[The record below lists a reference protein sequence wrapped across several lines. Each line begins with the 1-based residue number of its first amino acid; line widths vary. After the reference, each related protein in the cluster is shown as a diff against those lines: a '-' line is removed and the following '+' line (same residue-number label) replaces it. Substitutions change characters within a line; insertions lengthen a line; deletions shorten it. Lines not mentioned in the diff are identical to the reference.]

1 MERSFKKEVDA
12 LRLGD
17 GETFRGEGI
26 LAVTKALLQSGVSY
40 VGGYQGAPVSH
51 LLDVMVDAEDL
62 LADLGVHV
70 ETCTNEAAAAAML
83 GASIN
88 YPLRGAVTWKSIVGT
103 NVAADALSNLASPG
117 VIGGALIVL
126 GEDFGEGA
134 SVIQERSY
142 AYAMKSSIWLLDPRP
157 DLPTIVDMVEKGFE
171 LSEASHAPVM
181 LDLRVRACHVTGEFL
196 AKDNKRGAYSGQHRL
211 AGPPRFEYGRLA
223 HPPVIFTQ
231 ERLKAE
237 ERLPAAQKFI
247 REQKLNEVIPGEVN
261 EIGIIVLGGLT
272 NNLLRALARLDLADL
287 YGASRIPIYVLNVA
301 YPLVPDEVKDF
312 CLGKLA
318 VLAVEEGSPEYVEQ
332 QVNMILRGIDIPTR
346 VLGKG
351 CLSRS
356 GDYNS
361 EALLRG
367 IAAFLTQT
375 RPTGIDADAIAKR
388 AEEFLAHKPL
398 AVADAGDIPARPP
411 NFCTGCPERP
421 VFAAIKLVQREIGP
435 THISADIGCHSF
447 ATFAPFSLGNSILGY
462 GMSLAS
468 AAAVGPNMANRPIS
482 IMGDGG
488 FWHNGLIT
496 GVASNMF
503 NKGDGVLIVMQ
514 NGYASA
520 TGQQYLPSSAANR
533 SGTPTGITIE
543 KTLRS
548 LGVTWL
554 RTVRTYSVAKMVKTL
569 KEAMRTAEQ
578 GLKVIIADGECML
591 ARQRRIR
598 AEDADKLKRGER
610 VVKTR
615 FGVDDEICTGDH
627 SCIRLSGCPSLT
639 VKPNPDPLRTDPVAT
654 VIESCVGCGLCGEVA
669 HAAVLCPSFYR
680 TDIISNP
687 NWWDRTLFRL
697 RRSVISALGG
707 GTSSPS
713 PQRGEAQAAS
723 GRRSLSEERR
733 CEASAMVRGLGPSS
747 NSPGDSRTPS
757 PQPSPL
763 RGEGARLVQPQS
775 SARPLTV
782 LIAALGG
789 EGGGVLTDWIVA
801 AAESQNFPVQ
811 STSIPGVAQRTGAT
825 TYHIELVPTP
835 ASKSDKRR
843 PILALAPG
851 VGDVDLVVA
860 SELMEAGRAIAGGFV
875 TPDRTTTIA
884 STSRSYL
891 VVEKM
896 AMGDGRYDQ
905 QRLLQS
911 VEKNSKST
919 LLLDLEAIAH
929 EAGAMINAV
938 MLGAIAGAGALPIPA
953 ESFEAAIRADGK
965 AVEANL
971 RGFRSGF
978 AAARGGSHLRA
989 GPTKR
994 HQAPAASLADFENE
1008 IARMPEAARAF
1019 VTEGVRRLAAYQDL
1033 AYARLYL
1040 DRLGPIRDAD
1050 AKAGADGQLLAE
1062 AARHLAVRMSY
1073 EDVVRVAQA
1082 KIDPARFARIAQQ
1095 MAIKPDQPFAI
1106 TEFLKPGVEEFCSI
1120 LPPWLARPILAFAE
1134 RHAKFAAAHWGMEI
1148 NTASLSGFL
1157 RFYILAKLR
1166 RFRPRTW
1173 RYREEQ
1179 REIGNWLKLILR
1191 AAPLSAELAIE
1202 IAECARLIKGYGD
1215 THKRGSDNYRVI
1227 VAQVIEPALAGQ
1239 IPLRQATDAIASART
1254 AALLDPEG
1262 EALSKCLA
1270 ALSSPPVHAIAAE

>member
-12 LRLGD
+12 LRLGA
-17 GETFRGEGI
+17 GQVFRGEGI

-70 ETCTNEAAAAAML
+70 ETCTNEASAAAML

-126 GEDFGEGA
+126 GEDYGEGA
-134 SVIQERSY
+134 SVVQERSY

-157 DLPTIVDMVEKGFE
+157 DLPTVVRMVEQGFE

-181 LDLRVRACHVTGEFL
+181 IDLRVRACHLTGEFV
-196 AKDNKRGAYSGQHRL
+196 AKDNRSGAYSGRHRL
-211 AGPPRFEYGRLA
+211 EGPPRFEYGKLA

-231 ERLKAE
+231 ERLKIE
-237 ERLPAAQKFI
+237 QRLPAAQKFT
-247 REQKLNEVIPGEVN
+247 REQKLNEFIPGDIG

-272 NNLLRALARLDLADL
+272 NGLLRALGRLDLADL

-301 YPLVPDEVKDF
+301 YPLVPEEVKEF
-312 CLGKLA
+312 CVGKRA
-318 VLAVEEGSPEYVEQ
+318 VLVVEEGSPDYVEQ
-332 QVNMILRGIDIPTR
+332 QINVILRGADISTR

-351 CLSRS
+351 CLPRS
-356 GDYNS
+356 GDYTS
-361 EALLRG
+361 EVFLRG
-367 IAAFLTQT
+367 IAAFLKETH
-375 RPTGIDADAIAKR
+375 PSGVDAEAVAAS
-388 AEEFLAHKPL
+388 AEQMLAHKS
-398 AVADAGDIPARPP
+398 AVMAAVGDIPPRPP

-421 VFAAIKLVQREIGP
+421 VFTAIKLAQREIGP

-447 ATFAPFSLGNSILGY
+447 ATFAPFSMGNSILGY

-468 AAAVGPNMANRPIS
+468 AAAVGPNMEKRPIS
-482 IMGDGG
+482 VMGDGG
-488 FWHNGLIT
+488 FWHNGVIT
-496 GVASNMF
+496 GVASNLF

-520 TGQQYLPSSAANR
+520 TGQQYIPSSKANR
-533 SGTPTGITIE
+533 SGTLTGISIE
-543 KTLRS
+543 RTLRS
-548 LGVTWL
+548 LGVKWL
-554 RTVRTYSVAKMVKTL
+554 RTVRTYSVAKMAATL

-591 ARQRRIR
+591 ARQRRLR
-598 AEDADKLKRGER
+598 VENSEKLKRGER
-610 VVKTR
+610 VVTTR

-639 VKPNPDPLRTDPVAT
+639 VKPNPDPLRSDPVAA

-680 TDIISNP
+680 VDVISNP
-687 NWWDRTLFRL
+687 SWWDRKLFDL
-697 RRSVISALGG
+697 RTRAVGWLRG
-707 GTSSPS
+707 SPS
-713 PQRGEAQAAS
+713 PSPEGGE
-723 GRRSLSEERR
+723 GG
-733 CEASAMVRGLGPSS
+733 VRGFEPV
-747 NSPGDSRTPS
+747 GDARTAIGESRTPS

-763 RGEGARLVQPQS
+763 RGEGVRISEPRGNVS
-775 SARPLTV
+775 PLTL

-801 AAESQNFPVQ
+801 AAASQNFPVQ

-825 TYHIELVPTP
+825 TYHVEFVPKAFAATD
-835 ASKSDKRR
+835 AR

-860 SELMEAGRAIAGGFV
+860 SELMEAGRAIASGFV
-875 TPDRTTTIA
+875 TPNRTTTIA

-905 QRLLQS
+905 QRLVQA
-911 VEKNSKST
+911 VQKNSQKA
-919 LLLDLEAIAH
+919 LLLDLEAIAR
-929 EAGAMINAV
+929 ESGAMISAV
-938 MLGAIAGAGALPIPA
+938 MLGVIAGAGRLPIRA
-953 ESFEAAIRADGK
+953 EAFEAAVRADGK
-965 AVEANL
+965 AVDANL
-971 RGFRSGF
+971 RGFRAGF
-978 AAARGGSHLRA
+978 AAAQSGAGAESIPGKRYRA
-989 GPTKR
+989 
-994 HQAPAASLADFENE
+994 AASWLAELE
-1008 IARMPEAARAF
+1008 SEVARMPAPARAF
-1019 VTEGVRRLAAYQDL
+1019 MTEGVRRLAAYQDV

-1050 AKAGADGQLLAE
+1050 AKAGADGKLLAE
-1062 AARHLAVRMSY
+1062 TARHLAVRMSY
-1073 EDVVRVAQA
+1073 EDVIRVAQA
-1082 KIDPARFARIAQQ
+1082 KIDPARLSRVIAQ
-1095 MAIKPDQPFAI
+1095 MGVKPEQPYSV
-1106 TEFLKPGVEEFCSI
+1106 TEFLKPGVDEFCSV
-1120 LPPWLARPILAFAE
+1120 LPPWLARRILAFAE
-1134 RHAKFAAAHWGMEI
+1134 RHAGFARAHWGMEL
-1148 NTASLSGFL
+1148 NTASIFGYL
-1157 RFYILAKLR
+1157 RFVTLAKLR
-1166 RFRPRTW
+1166 PWRPKTYRFQ
-1173 RYREEQ
+1173 EEQ
-1179 REIGNWLKLILR
+1179 KAITAWLRHIAD

-1215 THKRGSDNYRVI
+1215 THKRGTANYRVI
-1227 VAQVIEPALAGQ
+1227 ETELMLPALAGSM
-1239 IPLRQATDAIASART
+1239 PPRQAAEAIANART

-1262 EALSKCLA
+1262 EALSKSIVA
-1270 ALSSPPVHAIAAE
+1270 IHSQSSHRIAAE